1 MNTYDRGTNEYYGD
15 EDEVEMSVSDRQQ
28 AQDEAH
34 QHFVIQDFSNL
45 VLELGP
51 NAIISKLSQEAHDEL
66 MFAFS
71 LRYDAYVKDRFLID
85 SLPSRFD
92 KHVNPIKENK

>member
-71 LRYDAYVKDRFLID
+71 LRYDAYVK
-85 SLPSRFD
+85 SRFD
-92 KHVNPIKENK
+92 KHGNPIKENK

>member
-1 MNTYDRGTNEYYGD
+1 MNTYNRGTNEYYGD
-15 EDEVEMSVSDRQQ
+15 EDEVEMSVLDRQQ

-51 NAIISKLSQEAHDEL
+51 NAIISKLSQKAHDEL

-71 LRYDAYVKDRFLID
+71 LRYDTYVK
-85 SLPSRFD
+85 SRFD
-92 KHVNPIKENK
+92 KHGNPIKENK

>member
-1 MNTYDRGTNEYYGD
+1 MSDIRGTNEYYGD
-15 EDEVEMSVSDRQQ
+15 EDEVEMTAAEMQQ
-28 AQDEAH
+28 AQEEAH
-34 QHFVIQDFSNL
+34 QHFVIQDFSSL

-71 LRYDAYVKDRFLID
+71 LRYDAYVK
-85 SLPSRFD
+85 SRFD
-92 KHVNPIKENK
+92 KHGNPIKENK

>member
-15 EDEVEMSVSDRQQ
+15 EDEVEMSAADRQK

-45 VLELGP
+45 VLNLGP
-51 NAIISKLSQEAHDEL
+51 HAVINQLSIEAKEEL
-66 MFAFS
+66 SMAFNN
-71 LRYDAYVKDRFLID
+71 LK
-85 SLPSRFD
+85 
-92 KHVNPIKENK
+92 KGE